1 MDISIPIHKLNEAL
15 ADLVALDFS
24 EAELLA
30 ECENAIDNVI
40 ENGALDNAVRAA
52 DRLTA
57 ADLITAA
64 NNTRKLNA

>member
-1 MDISIPIHKLNEAL
+1 MDISIPINKLNEAL
-15 ADLVALDFS
+15 RELVELDFS

-64 NNTRKLNA
+64 NNTRKLNG